1 MSLQLQ
7 DTGIIFL
14 SNLNL
19 LLSAIRVASL
29 VTNAFT
35 LWQGILQLRDI
46 LRSLAFLSDG
56 FLAFELG
63 IIGFVPLFELVVA
76 FHHSSKR

>member
-1 MSLQLQ
+1 MHVPSITRHRNNIPLKLE
-7 DTGIIFL
+7 
-14 SNLNL
+14 
-19 LLSAIRVASL
+19 LLSGFRVASL

-63 IIGFVPLFELVVA
+63 IIGFLPLFELVVA